1 MTKSMFDVQ
10 KLNKSFWEEADS
22 NAVYTRNWC
31 STKTLLS
38 IIPKETWSGRRPC
51 IAHMRVFG
59 CIVYVMMSDG
69 KRRKKKTHT
78 HTHIDAKD
86 TKCLCFGYC
95 KASKHIDS
103 CVWILQNRDV
113 VFMEYSTSVGNDL
126 EMSPRGRNKA
136 LMAIRQIF

>member
-1 MTKSMFDVQ
+1 MRFTHVIDVQ
-10 KLNKSFWEEADS
+10 QKPCCQLYPKKLEVGGGLALHICVCLDALYMSWCLMGKEE
-22 NAVYTRNWC
+22 
-31 STKTLLS
+31 
-38 IIPKETWSGRRPC
+38 
-51 IAHMRVFG
+51 
-59 CIVYVMMSDG
+59 
-69 KRRKKKTHT
+69 KKKTHT